1 MVHQTYMSHII
12 VNALVYYTSTSSRKF
27 LFDNISENDFETAP
41 IAAINNPINE
51 LTII

>member
-1 MVHQTYMSHII
+1 VGIL
-12 VNALVYYTSTSSRKF
+12 ALQRGEDVKYTSTSSRKF